1 MKNIC
6 IATNPIKI
14 YKTIVADKQASD
26 SYLLCVELEFLKNKL
41 GAKIVEKSC
50 ALHEIIIKIENK
62 LAFDEYKIYENE
74 EKLYLTGGHIY
85 SLIEAIRYF
94 KEILLKED
102 SFCFEKSVVI
112 EGKYENKGTLTDDYT
127 LVWSDEFDKGELNR
141 NNWDIIELIAAGTN
155 DRKMKLSDKAL
166 SYENNQL
173 HIKPTYDDEFYY
185 GAEISTK
192 YHLSYKYGYT
202 EARMYIPEE
211 AGFLPSFWVRGANA
225 GDTLPHYDFLEF
237 DFFERFGNMNPH
249 TIKATVL
256 EWLVDKSV
264 TPIKTTGGE
273 LNYHTEDKH
282 VNSRF
287 FCAPDSYLRTVD
299 AGWHTIGC
307 EWTDTFIR
315 FCCDGKVFYEMDFS
329 EDFERVQRLMRDNEA
344 YLLFS
349 VYTGK
354 KSVICNPPDETT
366 NWNEEL
372 TVEYVHLYQKKGSKI
387 SFIK

>member
-1 MKNIC
+1 MNNIY
-6 IATNPIKI
+6 ISTNPIKV
-14 YKTIVADKQASD
+14 YKTIVAEKLASD
-26 SYLLCVELEFLKNKL
+26 SYLLSVELEFLKNKL
-41 GAKIVEKSC
+41 GAKIVDSSC
-50 ALHEIIIKIENK
+50 ALHEIVIKIDNK
-62 LAFDEYKIYENE
+62 LALSEYKIYENDD
-74 EKLYLTGGHIY
+74 KLYLLGGQIY

-94 KEILLKED
+94 KEILLNND
-102 SFCFEKSVVI
+102 SFCFEKSF
-112 EGKYENKGTLTDDYT
+112 EFKGEYKKDGALSDDYT
-127 LVWSDEFDKGELNR
+127 LVWSDEFETGALNR
-141 NNWDIIELIAAGTN
+141 NNWDIIELTAAGTN
-155 DRKMKLSDKAL
+155 GRKMKLSDKAL
-166 SYENNQL
+166 SFEDKKL
-173 HIKPTYDDEFYY
+173 HIKPSFDDEFYY

-192 YHLSYKYGYT
+192 YHLSYKYGYA

-237 DFFERFGNMNPH
+237 DFFERFGNMNPN

-264 TPIKTTGGE
+264 TPIRTTGGE

-282 VNSRF
+282 VNSKF
-287 FCAPDSYLRTVD
+287 FCAPDSYLRNVD

-366 NWNEEL
+366 DWNEEF
-372 TVEYVHLYQKKGSKI
+372 TVEYVHLYQKKGSILTVK
-387 SFIK
+387 